1 MWIDTH
7 LHLDAQEFRHDL
19 PEVVQRALNANVTRF
34 VIPAV
39 HPNNFETVRQLAHSI
54 PGAVY
59 CLGIHPLFVDQ
70 CTPESLKT
78 LQDCLKTHISD
89 PLLAGVG
96 EIGLDGFI
104 PQPDW
109 QKQTE
114 FFHAQLKMAKDFD
127 LPVVMHVRKAQDQVL
142 KGIRR
147 FKPKS
152 GIAHAFN
159 GSFQQAQQYLQHNLC
174 LGFGG
179 SCTFNRARQIR
190 RLAAQLPAE
199 AIVLETDSPD
209 IAPEW
214 LAGGRNEPSH
224 LGRIA
229 EVVALLRAT
238 DLASLSQ
245 LTSNNAKRVLP
256 ALLHLS

>member
-7 LHLDAQEFRHDL
+7 LHLDANEFGHDL
-19 PEVVQRALNANVTRF
+19 PEVVQRARNANVTRF

-39 HPNNFETVRQLAHSI
+39 HPDNFEAVRRLAHAT

-59 CLGIHPLFVDQ
+59 CLGIHPLFVENCSADDLRILREKL
-70 CTPESLKT
+70 ES
-78 LQDCLKTHISD
+78 CIND

-104 PQPDW
+104 AQPNWD
-109 QKQTE
+109 KQTE
-114 FFHAQLKMAKDFD
+114 FFYAQLRMAKDFD
-127 LPVVMHVRKAQDQVL
+127 LPVVMHVRKAQDQIL

-159 GSFQQAQQYLQHNLC
+159 GSFQQAEQYLAHNLC

-179 SCTFNRARQIR
+179 ACTYTPAKQIR
-190 RLAAQLPAE
+190 KLVAELPGE

-209 IAPEW
+209 ISPEW
-214 LAGGRNEPSH
+214 DAHGRNEPYH
-224 LGRIA
+224 LDEIARVIA
-229 EVVALLRAT
+229 ELRQC
-238 DLASLSQ
+238 SLTELSR
-245 LTSNNAKRVLP
+245 LTAANANRALP
-256 ALLHLS
+256 ALVHLN